1 MNSYLQPKQH
11 SLHFLINTTDN
22 MKNNTKHQI
31 LMIGWGE
38 TFDTTQ
44 EYLDFLQSYEF
55 DLWEKHKSW
64 KGWLLSWLSDDF
76 DWIRVNMPDTQN
88 AYYPAWKIWF
98 EKYFA
103 YFGDNKL
110 IIIWHSLGGIFLAKY
125 LSENQ
130 FPKHIDSIHLV
141 SPVFDNSGLQ
151 WESTASFGFDPNNLK
166 NITNQCNNIHLWHS
180 KDDNIVPYK
189 HSMKYHT
196 NLIWSIFHT
205 FENRWHF
212 SGQSHFVELFTEI
225 QKLL

>member
-1 MNSYLQPKQH
+1 MQPKQH

-31 LMIGWGE
+31 LIIGWGE

-64 KGWLLSWLSDDF
+64 KSWLLSWLSDDF

-130 FPKHIDSIHLV
+130 LPRSIDSLHLI
-141 SPVFDNSGLQ
+141 SAPLYDNDWTT
-151 WESTASFGFDPNNLK
+151 WESIASFSFDSNTLSSINNNVK
-166 NITNQCNNIHLWHS
+166 DIHLWHS
-180 KDDNIVPYK
+180 RDDTVVPYE

-196 NLIWSIFHT
+196 NLTWSILHT
-205 FENRWHF
+205 FEDRWHF
-212 SGQSHFVELFTEI
+212 SGQSHFVELFLEI
-225 QKLL
+225 QKQI

>member
-110 IIIWHSLGGIFLAKY
+110 SIIWHSLGGILLAKY
-125 LSENQ
+125 LSEN
-130 FPKHIDSIHLV
+130 
-141 SPVFDNSGLQ
+141 
-151 WESTASFGFDPNNLK
+151 
-166 NITNQCNNIHLWHS
+166 
-180 KDDNIVPYK
+180 
-189 HSMKYHT
+189 
-196 NLIWSIFHT
+196 
-205 FENRWHF
+205 
-212 SGQSHFVELFTEI
+212 
-225 QKLL
+225 